1 MKFNV
6 AITVHENNL
15 GIVLA
20 QNAELCHLFKQSFMM
35 KSNKIH
41 LAVKAALKLH
51 SQVVEVVAS

>member
-20 QNAELCHLFKQSFMM
+20 QNAELSHLFKQGFMM

-51 SQVVEVVAS
+51 SQVVEIVAS

>member
-20 QNAELCHLFKQSFMM
+20 QNTELCHLSEESFMM